1 LKNLSSIIKQNI
13 VGKLLNHFIVFCINV
28 LIVRRVG
35 ANFSGI
41 YFNELYIMN
50 TIAFVF
56 SFGLDYSAIAW
67 VSRENALYQVIRKK
81 LIQAT
86 VFFAVCLIVFVS
98 LFFNQIELNLHQ
110 PWFGLCLMG
119 VGNLMMILFQGLLT
133 SIKKF
138 NFQNLILVI
147 TNLIF
152 LFFLYFFATPNHPQ
166 LITIISLGF
175 GALYFLQGMIFL
187 MQSNHKNS
195 SIGST
200 INWRSFY
207 KHGFYIMVSSVI
219 YFCFLRVD
227 NFFVA
232 KYCND
237 VTLSNYVQCGKI
249 GQYFIYFS
257 SIISS
262 TLLPF
267 ISTEKIGSDYNAWK
281 KMITPYVLMICFAA
295 LILIGT
301 GQIIYPLIFGASFG
315 EMYQL
320 MLILMPGFVGLG
332 LLTLINAIY
341 INNGNIKKIF
351 IGDLMGL
358 CLVFTLDWCLI
369 PKYGVYSSAI
379 ISSSAYVF
387 VFLFLLFDLKNQ
399 FIKNEVK

>member
-1 LKNLSSIIKQNI
+1 
-13 VGKLLNHFIVFCINV
+13 V

-35 ANFSGI
+35 ASFSGI

-67 VSRENALYQVIRKK
+67 VSRENALYQIIRKK
-81 LIQAT
+81 LIQASI
-86 VFFAVCLIVFVS
+86 FFAFCLIVFIS
-98 LFFNQIELNLHQ
+98 IFFNQIEFYLHQ

-119 VGNLMMILFQGLLT
+119 VGNLMLILFQGLLT

-138 NFQNLILVI
+138 NFQNLVMVV
-147 TNLIF
+147 TNLTF
-152 LFFLYFFATPNHPQ
+152 LFFLYFFATPNHPY
-166 LITIISLGF
+166 LIQIVSVGF
-175 GALYFLQGMIFL
+175 GFLYFFQGIIFL
-187 MQSNHKNS
+187 ISSNNKKQKTS
-195 SIGST
+195 SE

-207 KHGFYIMVSSVI
+207 KHGFFIMISSVI

-232 KYCND
+232 EYCD
-237 VTLSNYVQCGKI
+237 VVTLSNYVQCGKI

-281 KMITPYVLMICFAA
+281 KMITPYVLLICFAA
-295 LILIGT
+295 LILIAT

-315 EMYQL
+315 EMYKL
-320 MLILMPGFVGLG
+320 MFILIPGFVGLG

-351 IGDLMGL
+351 IGDFFGL
-358 CLVFTLDWCLI
+358 CLVLSLDWLLI
-369 PKYGVYSSAI
+369 PKYGVYSAAI
-379 ISSSAYVF
+379 ISSSAYLF
-387 VFLFLLFDLKNQ
+387 VFLFLFFDLKNQ
-399 FIKNEVK
+399 FKKNEATKI

>member
-1 LKNLSSIIKQNI
+1 M
-13 VGKLLNHFIVFCINV
+13 NHFIVFLING

-35 ANFSGI
+35 AHFSGI

-67 VSRENALYQVIRKK
+67 VSRENALFQIIRKK
-81 LIQAT
+81 LIQFT
-86 VFFAVCLIVFVS
+86 FFFAFFLIVFVTC
-98 LFFNQIELNLHQ
+98 FFNQIDNYLHQ

-119 VGNLMMILFQGLLT
+119 LGNLMMILFQGLLT
-133 SIKKF
+133 SVKKF
-138 NFQNLILVI
+138 NFQNVILVT
-147 TNLIF
+147 TNIAF
-152 LFFLYFFATPNHPQ
+152 LFFLYFFASPNHPH
-166 LITIISLGF
+166 LIEIISVGF
-175 GALYFLQGMIFL
+175 GFLYFVQGLIFL
-187 MQSNHKNS
+187 LQSNHKKQKIS
-195 SIGST
+195 AS

-207 KHGFYIMVSSVI
+207 KHGFFIMISSVI

-232 KYCND
+232 KYCD
-237 VTLSNYVQCGKI
+237 DITLSNYVQCGKI

-281 KMITPYVLMICFAA
+281 KMIKPYVLLICISA
-295 LILIGT
+295 LILIGI
-301 GQIIYPLIFGASFG
+301 GEVIYPFLFGASFG

-320 MLILMPGFVGLG
+320 MYILMPGFVGLG

-341 INNGNIKKIF
+341 INNKNIKKIF
-351 IGDLMGL
+351 IGDFLGL
-358 CLVFTLDWCLI
+358 SLVFSLDWWLI
-369 PKYGVYSSAI
+369 PKYGVYSAAI

-387 VFLFLLFDLKNQ
+387 VFLFLLFDLKKQ
-399 FIKNEVK
+399 FIKNEATKN

>member
-1 LKNLSSIIKQNI
+1 
-13 VGKLLNHFIVFCINV
+13 
-28 LIVRRVG
+28 
-35 ANFSGI
+35 
-41 YFNELYIMN
+41 MN

-67 VSRENALYQVIRKK
+67 VSRDNALFQIIRKK
-81 LIQAT
+81 LIQFIF
-86 VFFAVCLIVFVS
+86 FFAFFLILFVTC
-98 LFFNQIELNLHQ
+98 FFNQIDNYLHQ

-119 VGNLMMILFQGLLT
+119 LGNLMMILFQGLLT

-138 NFQNLILVI
+138 NFQNVVLVT
-147 TNLIF
+147 TNVAF
-152 LFFLYFFATPNHPQ
+152 LFFLYFFASPNHPH
-166 LITIISLGF
+166 LIEIISVGF
-175 GALYFLQGMIFL
+175 GFLYFLQGLIFL
-187 MQSNHKNS
+187 LQSNHKKHKIS
-195 SIGST
+195 AA
-200 INWRSFY
+200 INWLSFY
-207 KHGFYIMVSSVI
+207 KHGFFIMISSVI
-219 YFCFLRVD
+219 YFCFLRID

-267 ISTEKIGSDYNAWK
+267 VSTEKIGSDYTAWK
-281 KMITPYVLMICFAA
+281 KMITPYVLLISIAA
-295 LILIGT
+295 LILIST
-301 GQIIYPLIFGASFG
+301 GQYIYPLIFGASFG

-320 MLILMPGFVGLG
+320 MFILMPGFVGLG

-351 IGDLMGL
+351 IGDLIGL
-358 CLVFTLDWCLI
+358 CLVFSLDWWLI
-369 PKYGVYSSAI
+369 PIYGVYSAAI

-387 VFLFLLFDLKNQ
+387 VFLFLLFDLKKQ
-399 FIKNEVK
+399 FVKK

>member
-1 LKNLSSIIKQNI
+1 
-13 VGKLLNHFIVFCINV
+13 V

-35 ANFSGI
+35 AHFSGV

-67 VSRENALYQVIRKK
+67 VSRENAFYQIIRKK

-86 VFFAVCLIVFVS
+86 TVFTFCLIVFVS
-98 LFFNQIELNLHQ
+98 LFFNQIETYLNQ

-119 VGNLMMILFQGLLT
+119 LGNLMMILFQGLLT

-138 NFQNLILVI
+138 NFQNLVLVI

-152 LFFLYFFATPNHPQ
+152 LFFLYFFASSNHPH
-166 LITIISLGF
+166 LIDIISVGF
-175 GALYFLQGMIFL
+175 GFLYFLQGLIFL
-187 MQSNHKNS
+187 LQSNHKKHKIS
-195 SIGST
+195 AA
-200 INWRSFY
+200 INWLSFY
-207 KHGFYIMVSSVI
+207 KHGFFIMISSVI

-232 KYCND
+232 KYCD
-237 VTLSNYVQCGKI
+237 EVTLSNYVQCGKI

-267 ISTEKIGSDYNAWK
+267 ISTEKIGSDYIAWK
-281 KMITPYVLMICFAA
+281 KMIKPYILLICISA
-295 LILIGT
+295 LILIGI
-301 GQIIYPLIFGASFG
+301 GDVIYPLIFGASFG

-320 MLILMPGFVGLG
+320 MYILMPGFVGLG

-341 INNGNIKKIF
+341 INNKNIKKIF
-351 IGDLMGL
+351 IGDFLGL
-358 CLVFTLDWCLI
+358 CLVFSLDWWLI
-369 PKYGVYSSAI
+369 PKYGVYSAAI

-387 VFLFLLFDLKNQ
+387 VFLFLLFDLKKQ
-399 FIKNEVK
+399 FVKNEAIKH

>member
-1 LKNLSSIIKQNI
+1 
-13 VGKLLNHFIVFCINV
+13 
-28 LIVRRVG
+28 
-35 ANFSGI
+35 
-41 YFNELYIMN
+41 MN

-67 VSRENALYQVIRKK
+67 VSRENALYQIIRKK
-81 LIQAT
+81 LIQASI
-86 VFFAVCLIVFVS
+86 FFAFCLIVFIS
-98 LFFNQIELNLHQ
+98 IFFNQIEFYLHQ

-119 VGNLMMILFQGLLT
+119 VGNLMLILFQGLLT

-138 NFQNLILVI
+138 NFQNLVMVV
-147 TNLIF
+147 TNLTF
-152 LFFLYFFATPNHPQ
+152 LFFLYFFATPNHPY
-166 LITIISLGF
+166 LIQIVSVGF
-175 GALYFLQGMIFL
+175 GFLYFFQGIIFL
-187 MQSNHKNS
+187 ISSNNKKQKTS
-195 SIGST
+195 SE

-207 KHGFYIMVSSVI
+207 KHGFFIMISSVI

-232 KYCND
+232 EYCD
-237 VTLSNYVQCGKI
+237 VVTLSNYVQCGKI

-281 KMITPYVLMICFAA
+281 KMITPYVLLICFAA
-295 LILIGT
+295 LILIAT

-315 EMYQL
+315 EMYKL
-320 MLILMPGFVGLG
+320 MFILIPGFVGLG

-351 IGDLMGL
+351 IGDFFGL
-358 CLVFTLDWCLI
+358 CLVLSLDWLLI
-369 PKYGVYSSAI
+369 PKYGVYSAAI
-379 ISSSAYVF
+379 ISSSAYLF
-387 VFLFLLFDLKNQ
+387 VFLFLFFDLKNQ
-399 FIKNEVK
+399 FKKNEATKN

>member
-1 LKNLSSIIKQNI
+1 
-13 VGKLLNHFIVFCINV
+13 
-28 LIVRRVG
+28 
-35 ANFSGI
+35 
-41 YFNELYIMN
+41 MN

-81 LIQAT
+81 LIQIT
-86 VFFAVCLIVFVS
+86 VFCAFCLIVFVS
-98 LFFNQIELNLHQ
+98 LFFNQIENYLNQ

-119 VGNLMMILFQGLLT
+119 IGNLMLILFQGLLT

-138 NFQNLILVI
+138 NFQNLVLVI
-147 TNLIF
+147 TNVIF
-152 LFFLYFFATPNHPQ
+152 LFFLYFFASPNHPN
-166 LITIISLGF
+166 LIDIISIGF
-175 GALYFLQGMIFL
+175 GFLYFFQGAIFL
-187 MQSNHKNS
+187 MYSDHKKHKIS
-195 SIGST
+195 AI

-207 KHGFYIMVSSVI
+207 KHGFFIMVSSVI
-219 YFCFLRVD
+219 YFCFLRID

-267 ISTEKIGSDYNAWK
+267 VTTEKIGSDYNAWK
-281 KMITPYVLMICFAA
+281 KMIKPYVLLICSTA

-301 GQIIYPLIFGASFG
+301 GNMIYPLIFGVSFG
-315 EMYQL
+315 EMYQ
-320 MLILMPGFVGLG
+320 MMFILMPGFVGLG

-341 INNGNIKKIF
+341 IKNGNIKKIF
-351 IGDLMGL
+351 TGDLLGFS
-358 CLVFTLDWCLI
+358 LVLFLDWWLI
-369 PKYGVYSSAI
+369 PKYGVYSAAF
-379 ISSSAYVF
+379 ISSSSYLI
-387 VFLFLLFDLKNQ
+387 VFLFLWFDFKKQ
-399 FIKNEVK
+399 FVNNESTNT

>member
-1 LKNLSSIIKQNI
+1 
-13 VGKLLNHFIVFCINV
+13 
-28 LIVRRVG
+28 
-35 ANFSGI
+35 
-41 YFNELYIMN
+41 MN

-56 SFGLDYSAIAW
+56 SFGLDYSAIAL
-67 VSRENALYQVIRKK
+67 VSRENALYQIIRKK

-86 VFFAVCLIVFVS
+86 TFFAFCLIVFVS
-98 LFFNQIELNLHQ
+98 LYFNHIEIYLHQ

-119 VGNLMMILFQGLLT
+119 IGNLMMILFQGLLT

-138 NFQNLILVI
+138 NFQNLVLVI
-147 TNLIF
+147 TNVIF
-152 LFFLYFFATPNHPQ
+152 LFFLYFFASPNHPH
-166 LITIISLGF
+166 LIDIISVSFGF
-175 GALYFLQGMIFL
+175 LYFLQGLIFL
-187 MQSNHKNS
+187 LQSNHKKHK
-195 SIGST
+195 IGAA
-200 INWRSFY
+200 IKWRSFY
-207 KHGFYIMVSSVI
+207 KHGFFIMISSVI

-267 ISTEKIGSDYNAWK
+267 VSTEKIGSDYTAWK
-281 KMITPYVLMICFAA
+281 KMITPYVLLISIAA

-301 GQIIYPLIFGASFG
+301 GHFIYPLIFGTSFG

-320 MLILMPGFVGLG
+320 MYILMPGFVGLG

-341 INNGNIKKIF
+341 INSGNIKKIF

-358 CLVFTLDWCLI
+358 CLVFSLDWWLI
-369 PKYGVYSSAI
+369 PKYGVYSAAI

-387 VFLFLLFDLKNQ
+387 VFLFLMFDLKKQ
-399 FIKNEVK
+399 FIKNEATKN

>member
-1 LKNLSSIIKQNI
+1 MKNLSSIIKQNI
-13 VGKLLNHFIVFCINV
+13 AGKLLNHFIVFCINV

-86 VFFAVCLIVFVS
+86 IFFAVCLIVFVT
-98 LFFNQIELNLHQ
+98 LFFNQIELYLHQ

-138 NFQNLILVI
+138 NFQNLVLVI

-152 LFFLYFFATPNHPQ
+152 LFFLYFFATLNHPQ
-166 LITIISLGF
+166 LIAIISIGF

-187 MQSNHKNS
+187 MQSNHKNKN
-195 SIGST
+195 IGSA

-232 KYCND
+232 KYCNA

-267 ISTEKIGSDYNAWK
+267 VSTEKIGSDYKTWM
-281 KMITPYVLMICFAA
+281 KMIKPYILLICVAA
-295 LILIGT
+295 LILIST

-320 MLILMPGFVGLG
+320 MFILMPGFVGLG

-351 IGDLMGL
+351 IGDFLGL
-358 CLVFTLDWCLI
+358 CLVLSLDYLLI
-369 PKYGVYSSAI
+369 PQFGVYSSAI

>member
-1 LKNLSSIIKQNI
+1 
-13 VGKLLNHFIVFCINV
+13 V

-35 ANFSGI
+35 ASFSGI

-67 VSRENALYQVIRKK
+67 VSRENALYQIIRKK
-81 LIQAT
+81 LIQASI
-86 VFFAVCLIVFVS
+86 FFAFCLIVFIS
-98 LFFNQIELNLHQ
+98 IFFNQIEFYLHQ

-119 VGNLMMILFQGLLT
+119 VGNLMLILFQGLLT

-138 NFQNLILVI
+138 NFQNLVMVV
-147 TNLIF
+147 TNLTF
-152 LFFLYFFATPNHPQ
+152 LFFLYFFANPNHPY
-166 LITIISLGF
+166 LIQIVSVGF
-175 GALYFLQGMIFL
+175 GFLYFFQGIIFL
-187 MQSNHKNS
+187 ISSNNKKHKTS
-195 SIGST
+195 SD

-207 KHGFYIMVSSVI
+207 KHGFFIMISSVI

-232 KYCND
+232 EYCD
-237 VTLSNYVQCGKI
+237 VVTLSNYVQCGKI

-267 ISTEKIGSDYNAWK
+267 VSTEKIGSDYNAWK
-281 KMITPYVLMICFAA
+281 KMITPYVLLICFAA
-295 LILIGT
+295 LILIVT
-301 GQIIYPLIFGASFG
+301 GQIIYPLIFGTSFG
-315 EMYQL
+315 EMYKL
-320 MLILMPGFVGLG
+320 MFILIPGFVGLG

-351 IGDLMGL
+351 IGDFLGL
-358 CLVFTLDWCLI
+358 CLVLSLDWLLI
-369 PKYGVYSSAI
+369 PKYGVYSAAI
-379 ISSSAYVF
+379 ISSSAYLF
-387 VFLFLLFDLKNQ
+387 VFLFLFFDLKNQ
-399 FIKNEVK
+399 FKKNEATKN

>member
-1 LKNLSSIIKQNI
+1 
-13 VGKLLNHFIVFCINV
+13 V

-35 ANFSGI
+35 ASFSGI

-67 VSRENALYQVIRKK
+67 VSRENALYQIIRKK
-81 LIQAT
+81 LIQASI
-86 VFFAVCLIVFVS
+86 FFAFCLIVFIS
-98 LFFNQIELNLHQ
+98 IFFNQIEFYLHQ

-119 VGNLMMILFQGLLT
+119 VGNLMLILFQGLLT

-138 NFQNLILVI
+138 NFQNLVMVV
-147 TNLIF
+147 TNLTF
-152 LFFLYFFATPNHPQ
+152 LFFLYFFANPNHPY
-166 LITIISLGF
+166 LIQIVSVGF
-175 GALYFLQGMIFL
+175 GFLYFFQGIIFL
-187 MQSNHKNS
+187 ISSNNKKHKTS
-195 SIGST
+195 SD

-207 KHGFYIMVSSVI
+207 KHGFFIMISSVI

-232 KYCND
+232 EYCD
-237 VTLSNYVQCGKI
+237 VVTLSNYVQCGKI

-281 KMITPYVLMICFAA
+281 KMITPYVLLICFAA
-295 LILIGT
+295 LILIVT
-301 GQIIYPLIFGASFG
+301 GQIIYPLIFGTSFG
-315 EMYQL
+315 EMYKL
-320 MLILMPGFVGLG
+320 MFILIPGFVGLG

-351 IGDLMGL
+351 IGDFLGL
-358 CLVFTLDWCLI
+358 CLVLSLDWLLI
-369 PKYGVYSSAI
+369 PKYGVYSAAI
-379 ISSSAYVF
+379 ISSSAYLF
-387 VFLFLLFDLKNQ
+387 VFLFLFFDLKNQ
-399 FIKNEVK
+399 FKKNEATKN

>member
-1 LKNLSSIIKQNI
+1 
-13 VGKLLNHFIVFCINV
+13 
-28 LIVRRVG
+28 
-35 ANFSGI
+35 
-41 YFNELYIMN
+41 MN

-67 VSRENALYQVIRKK
+67 VSRESALFQIIRKK
-81 LIQAT
+81 LIQFT
-86 VFFAVCLIVFVS
+86 LFFAFCLILFVTC
-98 LFFNQIELNLHQ
+98 FFYQFDNYLHQ

-119 VGNLMMILFQGLLT
+119 LGNLMMILFQGLLT
-133 SIKKF
+133 SVKKF
-138 NFQNLILVI
+138 NIQNVVLVT
-147 TNLIF
+147 TNVAF
-152 LFFLYFFATPNHPQ
+152 LFFLYFFAAPNHPH
-166 LITIISLGF
+166 LIDIISVGF
-175 GALYFLQGMIFL
+175 GFLYFLQGLIFL
-187 MQSNHKNS
+187 LQSNHKKHKIS
-195 SIGST
+195 AA
-200 INWRSFY
+200 INWLSFY
-207 KHGFYIMVSSVI
+207 KHGFFIMISSVI

-267 ISTEKIGSDYNAWK
+267 VSTEKIGSDYTAWK
-281 KMITPYVLMICFAA
+281 KMIKPYVLLISIAA
-295 LILIGT
+295 LILIFT
-301 GQIIYPLIFGASFG
+301 GQFIYPLIFGDSFG

-320 MLILMPGFVGLG
+320 MYILMPGFVGLG

-341 INNGNIKKIF
+341 INSGNIKKIF

-358 CLVFTLDWCLI
+358 CLVFSLDWWLI
-369 PKYGVYSSAI
+369 PKYGVYSAAI

-387 VFLFLLFDLKNQ
+387 VFLFLLFDLKKQ
-399 FIKNEVK
+399 FVKK

>member
-1 LKNLSSIIKQNI
+1 M
-13 VGKLLNHFIVFCINV
+13 
-28 LIVRRVG
+28 RRVG
-35 ANFSGI
+35 ASFSGI

-67 VSRENALYQVIRKK
+67 VSRENALYQIIRKK
-81 LIQAT
+81 LIQASI
-86 VFFAVCLIVFVS
+86 FFAFCLIVFIS
-98 LFFNQIELNLHQ
+98 IFFNQIEFYLHQ

-119 VGNLMMILFQGLLT
+119 VGNLMLILFQGLLT

-138 NFQNLILVI
+138 NFQNLVMVV
-147 TNLIF
+147 TNLTF
-152 LFFLYFFATPNHPQ
+152 LFFLYFFANPNHPY
-166 LITIISLGF
+166 LIQIVSVGF
-175 GALYFLQGMIFL
+175 GFLYFFQGIIFL
-187 MQSNHKNS
+187 ISSNNKKHKTS
-195 SIGST
+195 SD

-207 KHGFYIMVSSVI
+207 KHGFFIMISSVI

-232 KYCND
+232 EYCD
-237 VTLSNYVQCGKI
+237 VVTLSNYVQCGKI

-281 KMITPYVLMICFAA
+281 KMITPYVLLICFAA
-295 LILIGT
+295 LILIVT
-301 GQIIYPLIFGASFG
+301 GQIIYPLIFGTSFG
-315 EMYQL
+315 EMYKL
-320 MLILMPGFVGLG
+320 MFILIPGFVGLG

-351 IGDLMGL
+351 IGDFLGL
-358 CLVFTLDWCLI
+358 CLVLSLDWLLI
-369 PKYGVYSSAI
+369 PKYGVYSAAI
-379 ISSSAYVF
+379 ISSSAYLF
-387 VFLFLLFDLKNQ
+387 VFLFLFFDLKNQ
-399 FIKNEVK
+399 FKKNEATKN

>member
-1 LKNLSSIIKQNI
+1 
-13 VGKLLNHFIVFCINV
+13 V

-35 ANFSGI
+35 ASFSGI

-67 VSRENALYQVIRKK
+67 VSRENALYQIIRKK
-81 LIQAT
+81 LIQASI
-86 VFFAVCLIVFVS
+86 FFAFCLIVFIS
-98 LFFNQIELNLHQ
+98 IFFNQIEFYLHQ

-119 VGNLMMILFQGLLT
+119 VGNLMLILFQGLLT

-138 NFQNLILVI
+138 NFQNLVMVV
-147 TNLIF
+147 TNLTF
-152 LFFLYFFATPNHPQ
+152 LFFLYFFATPNHPY
-166 LITIISLGF
+166 LIQIVSVGF
-175 GALYFLQGMIFL
+175 GFLYFFQGIIFL
-187 MQSNHKNS
+187 ISSNNKKQKTS
-195 SIGST
+195 SE

-207 KHGFYIMVSSVI
+207 KHGFFIMISSVI

-232 KYCND
+232 EYCD
-237 VTLSNYVQCGKI
+237 VVTLSNYVQCGKI

-281 KMITPYVLMICFAA
+281 KMITPYVLLICFAA
-295 LILIGT
+295 LILIAT

-315 EMYQL
+315 EMYKL
-320 MLILMPGFVGLG
+320 MFILIPGFVGLG

-351 IGDLMGL
+351 IGDFFGL
-358 CLVFTLDWCLI
+358 CLVLSLDWLLI
-369 PKYGVYSSAI
+369 PKYGVYSAAI
-379 ISSSAYVF
+379 ISSSAYLF
-387 VFLFLLFDLKNQ
+387 VFLFLFFDLKNQ
-399 FIKNEVK
+399 FKKNEATKN

>member
-1 LKNLSSIIKQNI
+1 
-13 VGKLLNHFIVFCINV
+13 
-28 LIVRRVG
+28 
-35 ANFSGI
+35 
-41 YFNELYIMN
+41 MN

-67 VSRENALYQVIRKK
+67 VSRENALYQIIRKK
-81 LIQAT
+81 LIQASI
-86 VFFAVCLIVFVS
+86 FFAFCLIVFIS
-98 LFFNQIELNLHQ
+98 IFFNQIEFYLHQ

-119 VGNLMMILFQGLLT
+119 VGNLMLIFFQGLLT

-138 NFQNLILVI
+138 NFQNLVMVV
-147 TNLIF
+147 TNLTF
-152 LFFLYFFATPNHPQ
+152 LFFLYFFATPNHPY
-166 LITIISLGF
+166 LIQIVSVGF
-175 GALYFLQGMIFL
+175 GFLYFFQGIIFL
-187 MQSNHKNS
+187 ISSNNKKHKTS
-195 SIGST
+195 SE

-207 KHGFYIMVSSVI
+207 KHGIFIMISSVI

-232 KYCND
+232 EYCD
-237 VTLSNYVQCGKI
+237 VVTLSNYVQCGKI

-281 KMITPYVLMICFAA
+281 KMITPYVLLICFAA
-295 LILIGT
+295 LILIAT

-315 EMYQL
+315 EMYKL
-320 MLILMPGFVGLG
+320 MFILIPGFVGLG

-351 IGDLMGL
+351 IGDFFGL
-358 CLVFTLDWCLI
+358 CLVLSLDCLLI
-369 PKYGVYSSAI
+369 PKYGVYSAAI
-379 ISSSAYVF
+379 ISSSAYLF
-387 VFLFLLFDLKNQ
+387 VFLLLFFDLKNQ
-399 FIKNEVK
+399 FKKNEATKI